1 MDYFVWS
8 RIIGP
13 LAIVIFVI
21 YVIISSNRAAKELAQ
36 KKSESKN
43 QVDASIKDESVFPPS
58 VESYE
63 ELPSEAES
71 TQETAGNTEADIPIV
86 ADQSEEVKVQEI
98 VPDRKTIEPP
108 SIPVD
113 SRMALPT
120 KPLPATSLLDLS
132 PDTFRRGVILA
143 EILGRPKGLRRKL

>member
-1 MDYFVWS
+1 MDYFLWS

-43 QVDASIKDESVFPPS
+43 QVDASIKGESVFPPS

-71 TQETAGNTEADIPIV
+71 TQETAGNTEADIP
-86 ADQSEEVKVQEI
+86 KI

-132 PDTFRRGVILA
+132 PDTFRRGIILA